1 MKRTK
6 WGLGI
11 IVLLAVVVWSGWRQI
26 QHFAAS
32 PLIIKQE
39 TIFTLPAGTNREGLK
54 ALLTEQH
61 IIDDSHWF
69 PWLLQLEPE
78 LATFKAGTY
87 RLTPAMTVRDM
98 LALLASGKEA
108 QFSLRFVEGSR
119 LKDWLETLKSA
130 PYLRHTLDDKTPQEI
145 ADAIGLK
152 DKPNPEGWFYP
163 DTYLHTAG
171 MSDKSIL
178 QRAHQRMTKVLNDAW
193 TARDDGVPYK
203 TPEELL
209 VMASLIEKETAI
221 NEERPLVASVFINRL
236 RIGMRLQTDPTV
248 IYGMGESY
256 NGVITRSA
264 LEAATPYNTYV
275 INGLPPTP
283 IAMPGK
289 ASIEAAAHP
298 AKTSYLYFVADGK
311 GGHTFTTNL
320 NDHNRAVQAYRSA
333 QAAAAGKEKN
343 EQ

>member
-6 WGLGI
+6 WVLGV
-11 IVLLAVVVWSGWRQI
+11 IVLLVIVVWGGWKQV

-32 PLIIKQE
+32 PLAIKQE
-39 TIFTLPAGTNREGLK
+39 TIFTLPAGTNREGLQ
-54 ALLTEQH
+54 ALLVEQQV
-61 IIDDSHWF
+61 ISESWWF
-69 PWLLQLEPE
+69 SGLLYLEPE

-87 RLTPAMTVRDM
+87 RLMPAMTVRDM

-108 QFSLRFVEGSR
+108 QFAVRFVEGTR
-119 LKDWLETLKSA
+119 LKDWQETLKSA
-130 PYLRHTLDDKTPQEI
+130 PYLRHTLEDKTPQEI
-145 ADAIGLK
+145 ADAVGLK

-178 QRAHQRMTKVLNDAW
+178 QRAHQRMAKMLNDVW
-193 TARDDGVPYK
+193 SARDEGLPYK

-209 VMASLIEKETAI
+209 VMASLIEKETAV
-221 NEERPLVASVFINRL
+221 NDERPLVASVFINRL
-236 RIGMRLQTDPTV
+236 RTGMRLQTDPTV

-264 LEAATPYNTYV
+264 LDAPTPYNTYV
-275 INGLPPTP
+275 ISGLPPTP

-289 ASIEAAAHP
+289 ASLEAAAHP
-298 AKTSYLYFVADGK
+298 AKTHYLYFVADGK
-311 GGHTFTTNL
+311 GGHTFTSNL
-320 NDHNRAVQAYRSA
+320 NDHNRAVQVYRSA

-343 EQ
+343 E

>member
-1 MKRTK
+1 MKRIK

-11 IVLLAVVVWSGWRQI
+11 IVLLALGAWWGWKQI
-26 QHFAAS
+26 QHLADS
-32 PLIIKQE
+32 PLAIRQE
-39 TIFTLPAGTNREGLK
+39 TIFTLPAGTNREALK
-54 ALLTEQH
+54 ELLVEQQ
-61 IIDDSHWF
+61 IIGASGWF
-69 PWLLQLEPE
+69 PWLLHLEPE
-78 LATFKAGTY
+78 LAAFKAGTY

-98 LALLASGKEA
+98 LALLTSGKEA

-119 LKDWLETLKSA
+119 LKDWQETLKSA
-130 PYLRHTLDDKTPQEI
+130 PYLKHTLDDKTPQEI
-145 ADAIGLK
+145 AEAMGLK

-178 QRAHQRMTKVLNDAW
+178 QRAHQRMTKMLNDVW
-193 TARDDGVPYK
+193 QGRDEGLPYK
-203 TPEELL
+203 TPDDLL

-236 RIGMRLQTDPTV
+236 RAGMRLQTDPTV
-248 IYGMGESY
+248 IYGMGDSY
-256 NGVITRSA
+256 NGTITRSA
-264 LEAATPYNTYV
+264 LEAPTPYNTYV
-275 INGLPPTP
+275 ISGLPPTP

-289 ASIEAAAHP
+289 ASLEAAAHP
-298 AKTSYLYFVADGK
+298 AKTGYLYFVADGK
-311 GGHTFTTNL
+311 GGHKFTTNL

-333 QAAAAGKEKN
+333 QAAAGKEKN

>member
-1 MKRTK
+1 MKRIK

-11 IVLLAVVVWSGWRQI
+11 IVLLALGAWWGWKQI
-26 QHFAAS
+26 QHLADS
-32 PLIIKQE
+32 PLAIKQE
-39 TIFTLPAGTNREGLK
+39 TIFTLPAGTNREALK
-54 ALLTEQH
+54 ELLVEQQ
-61 IIDDSHWF
+61 IIGASGWF
-69 PWLLQLEPE
+69 PWLLHLEPE
-78 LATFKAGTY
+78 LAAFKAGTY

-98 LALLASGKEA
+98 LALLTSGKEA

-119 LKDWLETLKSA
+119 LKDWQETLKSA
-130 PYLRHTLDDKTPQEI
+130 PYLKHTLDDKTPQEI
-145 ADAIGLK
+145 AEAMGLK

-178 QRAHQRMTKVLNDAW
+178 QRAHQRMTKMLNDVW
-193 TARDDGVPYK
+193 QGRDEGLPYK
-203 TPEELL
+203 TPDDLL

-236 RIGMRLQTDPTV
+236 RAGMRLQTDPTV
-248 IYGMGESY
+248 IYGMGDSY
-256 NGVITRSA
+256 NGTITRSA
-264 LEAATPYNTYV
+264 LEAPTPYNTYV
-275 INGLPPTP
+275 ISGLPPTP

-289 ASIEAAAHP
+289 ASLEAAAHP
-298 AKTSYLYFVADGK
+298 AKTGYLYFVADGK
-311 GGHTFTTNL
+311 GGHKFTTNL

-333 QAAAAGKEKN
+333 QAAAGKEKN

>member
-6 WGLGI
+6 WVLGV
-11 IVLLAVVVWSGWRQI
+11 IVLLVIVVWGGWKQV

-32 PLIIKQE
+32 PLAIKQE
-39 TIFTLPAGTNREGLK
+39 TIFTLPAGTSREGLQ
-54 ALLTEQH
+54 ALLVEQQV
-61 IIDDSHWF
+61 ISESRWF
-69 PWLLQLEPE
+69 SGLLYLEPE

-87 RLTPAMTVRDM
+87 RLMPTMTVRDM

-108 QFSLRFVEGSR
+108 QFAVRFVEGTR
-119 LKDWLETLKSA
+119 LKDWQETLKSA
-130 PYLRHTLDDKTPQEI
+130 PYLRHTLEDKTSQEI
-145 ADAIGLK
+145 ADAVGLK

-178 QRAHQRMTKVLNDAW
+178 QRAHQRMAKVLNGVW
-193 TARDDGVPYK
+193 SARDEGLPYK

-209 VMASLIEKETAI
+209 VMASLIEKETAV
-221 NEERPLVASVFINRL
+221 NDERPLVASVFINRL
-236 RIGMRLQTDPTV
+236 RTGMRLQTDPTV
-248 IYGMGESY
+248 IYGMGDSY

-264 LEAATPYNTYV
+264 LDAPTPYNTYV
-275 INGLPPTP
+275 ISGLPPTP

-289 ASIEAAAHP
+289 ASLEAAAHP
-298 AKTSYLYFVADGK
+298 AKTHYLYFVADGK
-311 GGHTFTTNL
+311 GGHTFTSNL

-343 EQ
+343 E

>member
-1 MKRTK
+1 MKRIK

-11 IVLLAVVVWSGWRQI
+11 IVLLAIGAWWGWKQI
-26 QHFAAS
+26 QHLADS
-32 PLIIKQE
+32 PLAIKQE
-39 TIFTLPAGTNREGLK
+39 TIFTLPAGTNREALK
-54 ALLTEQH
+54 ELLVEQQ
-61 IIDDSHWF
+61 IIGASGWF
-69 PWLLQLEPE
+69 PWLLHLEPE
-78 LATFKAGTY
+78 LAAFKAGTY

-130 PYLRHTLDDKTPQEI
+130 PYLKHTLDDKTPQEI
-145 ADAIGLK
+145 ADAMGLK
-152 DKPNPEGWFYP
+152 DKSNPEGWFYP

-178 QRAHQRMTKVLNDAW
+178 QRAHQRMTKMLNDVW
-193 TARDDGVPYK
+193 QGRDEGLPYK
-203 TPEELL
+203 TPDELL

-221 NEERPLVASVFINRL
+221 NDERPLVASVFINRL
-236 RIGMRLQTDPTV
+236 RAGMRLQTDPTV
-248 IYGMGESY
+248 IYGMGDSY
-256 NGVITRSA
+256 NGTITRSA
-264 LEAATPYNTYV
+264 LEAPTPYNTYV
-275 INGLPPTP
+275 ISGLPPTP

-289 ASIEAAAHP
+289 ASLEAAAHP
-298 AKTSYLYFVADGK
+298 AKTGYLYFVADGK
-311 GGHTFTTNL
+311 GGHKFTTNL

-333 QAAAAGKEKN
+333 QAAAGKEKN